1 MSFLLNVCTSL
12 LLMYTHHMSFLPNVC
27 ASLLLM
33 YIHDPS
39 SRKDVLS
46 VVKELD
52 SKSLADP
59 IGKMYKRLE
68 KHFASSS
75 EDQVPAFPSP
85 PHIFYTS

>member
-1 MSFLLNVCTSL
+1 MN
-12 LLMYTHHMSFLPNVC
+12 THHPL
-27 ASLLLM
+27 
-33 YIHDPS
+33 

-75 EDQVPAFPSP
+75 EDQVPSLLFYPLHSP
-85 PHIFYTS
+85 FFALVFSIRRYSLLSHRFYLASS